1 MVVLAIMLNTCVLTL
16 VAFCTPGLFT
26 VVLPRT
32 LALLT
37 AVLQSFVTAEVPPCI
52 RSSKIGIATELKA
65 KQMFFLL
72 CRRHATHICGR

>member
-1 MVVLAIMLNTCVLTL
+1 MVVLAIMLHTCVLTL

-37 AVLQSFVTAEVPPCI
+37 AVL
-52 RSSKIGIATELKA
+52 
-65 KQMFFLL
+65 
-72 CRRHATHICGR
+72 

>member
-1 MVVLAIMLNTCVLTL
+1 MMVLAIMLHTCVLTL

-32 LALLT
+32 VALVT
-37 AVLQSFVTAEVPPCI
+37 AVLQSFVTTEVSPCI
-52 RSSKIGIATELKA
+52 GSSKIGIATEFKA

-72 CRRHATHICGR
+72 CRRHATHMCGR